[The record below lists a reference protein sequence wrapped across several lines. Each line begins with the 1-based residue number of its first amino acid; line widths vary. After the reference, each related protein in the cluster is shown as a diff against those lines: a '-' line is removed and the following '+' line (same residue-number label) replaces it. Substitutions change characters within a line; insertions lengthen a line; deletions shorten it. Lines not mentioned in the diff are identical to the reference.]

1 MAATSDL
8 ALTNNE
14 TVPDMIA
21 LTNYEEVL
29 DMNEDADYTPQN
41 LTVSE
46 MRAKEN
52 YEMGLDLNVDADYT
66 PNFHT
71 NECKDVNTDS
81 ILDVSPEASTN
92 ADVGG
97 VNMGVI
103 VNDSTLAKE
112 PINANEETVGNK
124 NVGID
129 KYLARSMRRL
139 EVSACPSIVLVFVS
153 L

>member
-1 MAATSDL
+1 
-8 ALTNNE
+8 
-14 TVPDMIA
+14 
-21 LTNYEEVL
+21 
-29 DMNEDADYTPQN
+29 
-41 LTVSE
+41 
-46 MRAKEN
+46 MRAKFH
-52 YEMGLDLNVDADYT
+52 YKMGLDLNVNADYT
-66 PNFHT
+66 PNVHT
-71 NECKDVNTDS
+71 NECKNVNTDS

-112 PINANEETVGNK
+112 PINTNEETVGNM
-124 NVGID
+124 NVGIDTSMEKD

-139 EVSACPSIVLVFVS
+139 EVSACPSIVQVFVS